1 MKIKTFSQSNILQDV
16 ELAENLIYFLQRK
29 RTFLCLNKCLNL
41 MKNMSFLIWINC
53 PLVWIT
59 AKNGM
64 HFKFTRHAKYIGY
77 KGMLITTAKGKRIY

>member
-1 MKIKTFSQSNILQDV
+1 MEKFSQLNILQDV

-41 MKNMSFLIWINC
+41 MNNMSFLIWINC

-64 HFKFTRHAKYIGY
+64 HFKFTRHAKHIGY
-77 KGMLITTAKGKRIY
+77 KGISTARGKRIYQA

>member
-59 AKNGM
+59 AKNLDA
-64 HFKFTRHAKYIGY
+64 F
-77 KGMLITTAKGKRIY
+77 